1 VKIARIDRIAL
12 DDVGGNP
19 RKIAEA
25 IHLQLG
31 DLSGPIPV
39 YEIARALDID
49 EIRESPLS
57 NLEGAL
63 ITTPEKSYGAI
74 LVNLRSSP
82 QRRRFTAGHE
92 LGHFLNPWH
101 MPPLKTGFACT
112 QVDMIISFPQDRY
125 YRQEAEAN
133 AFSIELLTPRNQ
145 LARYLRESANLEHA
159 LEIASAFD
167 ISKESAARR
176 YIGLHHD
183 CLALVVSHDEK
194 VRYFERNGT
203 FPRLCLG
210 KGDSMPA
217 LPPPKGGQ
225 SLSAIEETHP
235 SSWLT
240 KADGIGMFI
249 QSLHQQ
255 NGFAISLLSVETPE
269 NESDELED
277 SFERLSK
284 FGSQQEV

>member
-1 VKIARIDRIAL
+1 MKIAGIDRIVL

-82 QRRRFTAGHE
+82 QRRRFTVGHE

-101 MPPLKTGFACT
+101 KPPLETGFACT
-112 QVDMIISFPQDRY
+112 QEDMIIWFPGDRY

-133 AFSIELLTPRNQ
+133 AFSIELLTPRKQ

-159 LEIASAFD
+159 LDIASAFD

-176 YIGLHHD
+176 YVGLHHD
-183 CLALVVSHDEK
+183 CLALVVSHNEK
-194 VRYFERNGT
+194 VRYFERNAT
-203 FPRLCLG
+203 FPHLCLE
-210 KGDSMPA
+210 KGDSVPA

-225 SLSAIEETHP
+225 SVSAIEETEP
-235 SSWLT
+235 SDWLT
-240 KADGIGMFI
+240 RRNEMGLFV

-255 NGFAISLLSVETPE
+255 RGFALSLLIAEVIE
-269 NESDELED
+269 N
-277 SFERLSK
+277 
-284 FGSQQEV
+284 